1 MRKLLLSLFVTA
13 VAAFSTVA
21 FGGARSPAFAQLP
34 GTGCG
39 GGSPRVC
46 YVETTRECTERTTD
60 ITFGSTGV
68 SINKRCLSEIT
79 QTRTYYWPEAPQT
92 PGGAGGGGGSMG
104 GKKSA
109 CLEGSH
115 AAHCQTRTR

>member
-21 FGGARSPAFAQLP
+21 FGGARSSAFAQLP
-34 GTGCG
+34 RTDCG

-46 YVETTRECTERTTD
+46 YVESTRECIERTTD
-60 ITFGSTGV
+60 ITFGSAGV
-68 SINKRCLSEIT
+68 SINRRCLSEIT
-79 QTRTYYWPEAPQT
+79 QTRTYYWPEARQT
-92 PGGAGGGGGSMG
+92 PSGAGGGSSTGGN
-104 GKKSA
+104 KSQ

-115 AAHCQTRTR
+115 AAHCQARAR